1 MKEVPVIQY
10 SDMTEE
16 QKEEYRLLDNIIS
29 EKAKDNLKNIE
40 VILQKLN
47 NPVLNEMYA
56 EKDINLEMLDVEL
69 NKEDEDTVPEL
80 TPNPIVKYGDIFQ
93 LGEHRLM
100 CGDATNEDDL
110 NKLTDNQLMDMIF
123 TDPPYNVNYK
133 GRGRKTSKGIKNDNM
148 STSAFL
154 DFLNDSFK
162 NMRRKIKDTGASYVF
177 HSHTTQREFQD
188 ALEAQ
193 GFEVIKQ
200 LIRNKP

>member
-16 QKEEYRLLDNIIS
+16 QKEEYRLLDNIIA

-56 EKDINLEMLDVEL
+56 DKELNLEMLDVEL
-69 NKEDEDTVPEL
+69 NKEDEDTVPEP
-80 TPNPIVKYGDIFQ
+80 TTDPIVKYGDIFQ

-100 CGDATNEDDL
+100 CGDATKKEDMDKLL
-110 NKLTDNQLMDMIF
+110 NGATVQTIF

-133 GRGRKTSKGIKNDNM
+133 GSGKKTSRKILNDHM
-148 STSAFL
+148 DESAFL
-154 DFLNDSFK
+154 DFLQTTFK
-162 NMRRKIKDTGASYVF
+162 TAYPYLTNTGASYIF
-177 HSHTTQREFQD
+177 HSHSTQREFQT
-188 ALEAQ
+188 ALE
-193 GFEVIKQ
+193 KS
-200 LIRNKP
+200 